1 MLLSSL
7 CQFFF
12 SFSFLVIFFYRL
24 VKLLTE
30 IKSWYSRTAQDSKTH
45 MSVVLGALLYS
56 SSAVVLINKMFP
68 EHFILNFADFSNLLC
83 IVSNDFLLYF
93 YASSDKMLSYVML
106 ASLDKN
112 KHYL

>member
-1 MLLSSL
+1 MIALRCY
-7 CQFFF
+7 CQAYVSFFF

-68 EHFILNFADFSNLLC
+68 EHFILNFFLFLNGFLLEYSC
-83 IVSNDFLLYF
+83 LTMLCWFLLY
-93 YASSDKMLSYVML
+93 STVT
-106 ASLDKN
+106 
-112 KHYL
+112 